1 MGLYSLMLSGGIAI
15 GTVLAGVSDDLG
27 GVHAVFY
34 SAAVIFAGLGLTSA
48 WLLHKQ
54 QGLAGQMVDSSSR

>member
-27 GVHAVFY
+27 GVQAVFY
-34 SAAVIFAGLGLTSA
+34 SAA
-48 WLLHKQ
+48 
-54 QGLAGQMVDSSSR
+54 SSSQDSV